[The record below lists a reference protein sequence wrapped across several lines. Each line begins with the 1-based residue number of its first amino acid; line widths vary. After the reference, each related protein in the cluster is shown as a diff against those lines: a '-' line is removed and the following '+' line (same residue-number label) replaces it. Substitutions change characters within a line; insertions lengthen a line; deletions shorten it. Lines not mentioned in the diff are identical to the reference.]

1 VETFQWI
8 FSVPE
13 SKLSPVRFAHWLR
26 QGDGIFWISG
36 RPGSGKSTLMK
47 YIYRQSRT
55 AEILTQWAGDSK
67 LIQACFYFWTAGS
80 PLQKSIEG
88 LLRSLVF
95 QILRQCPS
103 LIPAAFPTEWAEL
116 VGRNTFKTSFN
127 REGLIQAIGTITEAT
142 NLNAKFCFFIDGLD
156 EYEGFDGDIAATINT
171 LASSPAVKICV
182 ASRPHNVFVNAFGG
196 NPNQMLYVHEHTN
209 SDIRRYVKDVL
220 ERNPA
225 FVSRTQQDTEE
236 YQQLTEYIRKEA
248 NGVFLW
254 VYLVVANML
263 DGMENADRM
272 SDLQRK
278 LKKVPTDLRVL
289 FAHILDTVEADYH
302 DQQAKMLLVACQ
314 TDQPLS
320 LIGYSFLDEE
330 GPDFALNCPVGPMAP
345 EEVSRRYEYMERRVV
360 ARCKLLLEVVDRPSS
375 ENEKKKKYVIFL
387 HRTVRDYLREAEA
400 QELLACRL
408 RGPFDPRRQ
417 LCDALLAE
425 IKCAPTPQYSRP
437 FPVVHNLVLQ
447 LLHVAKEV
455 ERLSNA
461 PLISHLDSLRSTIDH
476 MKGPKFDWWQGGG
489 VHYPSDNLTRFLQL
503 IIRSSLPVYL
513 KWRLHD
519 IKDYLHL
526 SASHKADLLLSSLCT
541 RGHEL
546 GLDSNSSVEIVE
558 VLLRYGANP
567 NYAKGYCNIT
577 PWTAFML
584 SVLHWFKYISDSS
597 THHNTVDPALD
608 RVLFLVFEQLILAG
622 ADLHVLYQPLRP
634 GVKLAG
640 RPNQPFTIE
649 QCIELTITRGNA
661 IYLLNLIK
669 KRRRHEAPHSKLYRW
684 RARYLMSLRP
694 SIAHDPTMQQKEI
707 FRKGDDLN
715 GNGIFDV
722 LDRSL
727 ENLPMKDEKT
737 GFMLSRQ
744 SFGFILYLLIWILL
758 YAGFAQTEVVAKVQ
772 QLWRQASNSTR

>member
-1 VETFQWI
+1 
-8 FSVPE
+8 
-13 SKLSPVRFAHWLR
+13 
-26 QGDGIFWISG
+26 
-36 RPGSGKSTLMK
+36 MK
-47 YIYRQSRT
+47 YIYRQSRK

-116 VGRNTFKTSFN
+116 VGRNAFMTSFN
-127 REGLIQAIGTITEAT
+127 REGLIQAIGTITGAT
-142 NLNAKFCFFIDGLD
+142 NLNVKFCFFIDGLD
-156 EYEGFDGDIAATINT
+156 EYEGFDGDIAAAINT

-196 NPNQMLYVHEHTN
+196 NSNQMLYVHEHTN

-225 FVSRTQQDTEE
+225 FVSRTQQDPEG
-236 YQQLTEYIRKEA
+236 YQQLTEYISKEA

-272 SDLQRK
+272 SDLERK
-278 LKKVPTDLRVL
+278 LKKVPTDLRAL
-289 FAHILDTVEADYH
+289 FAHILDTIEADYH

-330 GPDFALNCPVGPMAP
+330 DPDFALHCPVGPMAP

-375 ENEKKKKYVIFL
+375 ENEKKKKYVTFL

-425 IKCAPTPQYSRP
+425 IKCAPARQYSRRLG
-437 FPVVHNLVLQ
+437 VVHNLVFQ

-455 ERLSNA
+455 ELLSNA

-489 VHYPSDNLTRFLQL
+489 VHYPGDNLARFLQL
-503 IIRSSLPVYL
+503 IVRSSLPVYL

-519 IKDYLHL
+519 IKDYHHL
-526 SASHKADLLLSSLCT
+526 SASQKADLLLSSLNIQ
-541 RGHEL
+541 GHEL
-546 GLDSNSSVEIVE
+546 GLYSNSSMEALE

-567 NYAKGYCNIT
+567 NYAKEHYNIT
-577 PWTAFML
+577 PWTTFVL
-584 SVLHWFKYISDSS
+584 SVLRWSKHNSDSS
-597 THHNTVDPALD
+597 IHHNTVDPALD

-622 ADLHVLYQPLRP
+622 ADLHILYQPLRP
-634 GVKLAG
+634 GVSLVG

-649 QCIELTITRGNA
+649 QCIERTITRGNA
-661 IYLLNLIK
+661 TYLLDLIK

-684 RARYLMSLRP
+684 CARYLMGLGP
-694 SIAHDPTMQQKEI
+694 TIAHDPTMSQKEI
-707 FRKGDDLN
+707 SRKCDDLN

-722 LDRSL
+722 LNRGS

-737 GFMLSRQ
+737 GFMLSWQ
-744 SFGFILYLLIWILL
+744 SFGFILYLSISILL
-758 YAGFAQTEVVAKVQ
+758 YARFAQTEVVAKMQ
-772 QLWRQASNSTR
+772 QLWRQASDSTRRK